1 MNPVF
6 AALAAVAFGLT
17 LVGADASAAPAP
29 AHSTSAHKAGQAAKP
44 AKSSP
49 EKAAKAASSKPAKA
63 AKATKEPAA
72 KSARPVKEPSAK
84 TAKAAA
90 QKDVSPRAE
99 GRKGKAARQAA
110 SASAEPRE
118 ARESSGARKTVKE
131 VRVVKGRKVVV
142 ERSVPATR
150 ESRSRRSEGSESPA
164 PRSSGA
170 IGREAFVPSSPP
182 IPRAEAV
189 RQIQSRNALPPIP
202 APNVPIPP
210 PRVSSPTPQRSTVTL
225 QPPAAEVARAQ
236 ARAPEAPVAAV
247 TPPVEAPRTV
257 PRYAAGSAELSGPEA
272 AAAAAASLNAVQP
285 SDPAPQRP
293 APVSQPVTPAQ
304 AAQSAAV
311 PAVAAPAA
319 AAAVAAP
326 ASVQSQPAGRTP
338 KGTPRAYAMDGA
350 TFYQG
355 GRKIRVQGL
364 DIREPG
370 MTSEHAT
377 QRLQRALDS
386 GSLSVEP
393 VEVDASGHTIAV
405 VRVNG
410 RNVAETVRAAN

>member
-49 EKAAKAASSKPAKA
+49 EKAAKASSNKPAKA
-63 AKATKEPAA
+63 AKAAKEPSVKSA
-72 KSARPVKEPSAK
+72 KSAKEPSAK
-84 TAKAAA
+84 AGKATA

-110 SASAEPRE
+110 SAAAEPRE
-118 ARESSGARKTVKE
+118 ASTARKTVKE
-131 VRVVKGRKVVV
+131 VRMVKGRKVVI
-142 ERSVPATR
+142 ERSVPVSR
-150 ESRSRRSEGSESPA
+150 ESRSRRGDSSESPA
-164 PRSSGA
+164 PRSTGA

-210 PRVSSPTPQRSTVTL
+210 PRASSPTPPRSSVTL
-225 QPPAAEVARAQ
+225 PPPVAEVARAQ
-236 ARAPEAPVAAV
+236 ARAPEASVAAV
-247 TPPVEAPRTV
+247 TPPVEAPRV
-257 PRYAAGSAELSGPEA
+257 APRYADSSAELSGPEA
-272 AAAAAASLNAVQP
+272 AAAAAAALNAVRAPEPVPQRVA
-285 SDPAPQRP
+285 PAPQ
-293 APVSQPVTPAQ
+293 
-304 AAQSAAV
+304 SAAPAYVPPAVV
-311 PAVAAPAA
+311 PAVAAPA

-326 ASVQSQPAGRTP
+326 ASVQSQPVGRTP

-393 VEVDASGHTIAV
+393 VEVDGSGHTVAV

>member
-17 LVGADASAAPAP
+17 LIGADASAAPAP
-29 AHSTSAHKAGQAAKP
+29 SHAPPAHKAGQAAKP
-44 AKSSP
+44 AKSSAD
-49 EKAAKAASSKPAKA
+49 KAPKASAGKPATPAKA
-63 AKATKEPAA
+63 AKAPSVKPSSA
-72 KSARPVKEPSAK
+72 KVPSAK
-84 TAKAAA
+84 AAKAPSRTPE
-90 QKDVSPRAE
+90 V
-99 GRKGKAARQAA
+99 RKGKSSQPVESVR
-110 SASAEPRE
+110 EPRE
-118 ARESSGARKTVKE
+118 GKAAHKTVKE
-131 VRVVKGRKVVV
+131 VRIVKGRKVVV
-142 ERSVPATR
+142 ERSVPVTRDEGRKHRAESGEAAT
-150 ESRSRRSEGSESPA
+150 
-164 PRSSGA
+164 PRSGG

-210 PRVSSPTPQRSTVTL
+210 PRSSSLNAPRPSVTL
-225 QPPAAEVARAQ
+225 PPPAPEVARAQ
-236 ARAPEAPVAAV
+236 ARGAVPEAAA
-247 TPPVEAPRTV
+247 PLAPAPVEAPRV
-257 PRYAAGSAELSGPEA
+257 AQRYAAGSAELSGPEA
-272 AAAAAASLNAVQP
+272 AAAAAASLNA
-285 SDPAPQRP
+285 
-293 APVSQPVTPAQ
+293 AQ
-304 AAQSAAV
+304 APDPVPARAV
-311 PAVAAPAA
+311 PAPLPAAPAYSA
-319 AAAVAAP
+319 PPAAALPAVTAPAAAVAAP
-326 ASVQSQPAGRTP
+326 AAVQSQPGGRTP

-386 GSLSVEP
+386 GSVSVEP
-393 VEVDASGHTIAV
+393 VEVDGSGHTVAV

-410 RNVAETVRAAN
+410 RNVAETVRAVAN

>member
-17 LVGADASAAPAP
+17 LIGADASAAHTPSHPAP
-29 AHSTSAHKAGQAAKP
+29 AHKASQAVKP
-44 AKSSP
+44 AKSTV
-49 EKAAKAASSKPAKA
+49 EKAPKASSGKPAKTT
-63 AKATKEPAA
+63 KAVSTKVDTTKAVTTKAVKTP
-72 KSARPVKEPSAK
+72 PVKAG
-84 TAKAAA
+84 KAAA
-90 QKDVSPRAE
+90 RSSDSPRGKSSRPVASAME
-99 GRKGKAARQAA
+99 SREDKAAQ
-110 SASAEPRE
+110 
-118 ARESSGARKTVKE
+118 KTVKV

-142 ERSVPATR
+142 ERSVPVSR
-150 ESRSRRSEGSESPA
+150 NESRARRAESSEPAASR
-164 PRSSGA
+164 SGGG

-189 RQIQSRNALPPIP
+189 RQIQNRNALPPIP

-210 PRVSSPTPQRSTVTL
+210 PRPSSLNPPRPSVTL
-225 QPPAAEVARAQ
+225 PPPAAEVARAQ
-236 ARAPEAPVAAV
+236 ARVQEAPAPVV
-247 TPPVEAPRTV
+247 PPPVEAPRV
-257 PRYAAGSAELSGPEA
+257 VQRYAAGSAELSGPEA
-272 AAAAAASLNAVQP
+272 AAAAAASLNAARTPDPVPARAVQ
-285 SDPAPQRP
+285 APQP
-293 APVSQPVTPAQ
+293 
-304 AAQSAAV
+304 
-311 PAVAAPAA
+311 AAPAYIA
-319 AAAVAAP
+319 PSAAIPAAVAPAAAVAAP
-326 ASVQSQPAGRTP
+326 AAVQSQTAGRTP

-386 GSLSVEP
+386 GSVSVEP
-393 VEVDASGHTIAV
+393 VEVDGSGHTLAV

-410 RNVAETVRAAN
+410 RNVAETVRAVAN

>member
-17 LVGADASAAPAP
+17 LIGADASAAPAP
-29 AHSTSAHKAGQAAKP
+29 SHAPPAHKAGQAAKP
-44 AKSSP
+44 VKSSA
-49 EKAAKAASSKPAKA
+49 EKAPKASAGKPAKA
-63 AKATKEPAA
+63 AKATKAPSVKAA
-72 KSARPVKEPSAK
+72 KASSRTPEA
-84 TAKAAA
+84 
-90 QKDVSPRAE
+90 
-99 GRKGKAARQAA
+99 RKGKSSPPLA
-110 SASAEPRE
+110 SVREPRE
-118 ARESSGARKTVKE
+118 SKPARKTVKE
-131 VRVVKGRKVVV
+131 VRIVKGRKVVV
-142 ERSVPATR
+142 ERSVPVTRDEGRARRAESSEAAT
-150 ESRSRRSEGSESPA
+150 
-164 PRSSGA
+164 PRSGG

-210 PRVSSPTPQRSTVTL
+210 PRSSSQSAPRPSVTL
-225 QPPAAEVARAQ
+225 PPPAAEVARAQ
-236 ARAPEAPVAAV
+236 ARGAVPEAAV
-247 TPPVEAPRTV
+247 PLAQTPVEAPRV
-257 PRYAAGSAELSGPEA
+257 AQRYAAGSAELSGPEA
-272 AAAAAASLNAVQP
+272 AAAAAASLNAAQAPDPVP
-285 SDPAPQRP
+285 VRAVPAPLP
-293 APVSQPVTPAQ
+293 AAPAHS
-304 AAQSAAV
+304 APPAAV
-311 PAVAAPAA
+311 PAIAAP

-326 ASVQSQPAGRTP
+326 AVVQSQPGGRTP

-386 GSLSVEP
+386 GSVSVEP
-393 VEVDASGHTIAV
+393 VEVDGSGHTLAV

-410 RNVAETVRAAN
+410 RNVAETVRAVAN